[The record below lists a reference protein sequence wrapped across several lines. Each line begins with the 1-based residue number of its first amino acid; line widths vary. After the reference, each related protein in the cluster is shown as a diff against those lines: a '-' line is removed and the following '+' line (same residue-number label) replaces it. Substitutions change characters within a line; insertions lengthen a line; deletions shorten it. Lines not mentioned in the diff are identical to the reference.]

1 MKAHSQVLLANEKFS
16 LNTLRTARFEALAA
30 ARVLRAAA
38 AAAADSDAQAWVLVV
53 QKRDA
58 KLYKDLLKVHGC
70 PAPVHRIMMSGA
82 AAS

>member
-1 MKAHSQVLLANEKFS
+1 LKAHSQVLLANEKFS

-30 ARVLRAAA
+30 ARVLRAA

>member
-30 ARVLRAAA
+30 ARVLRAA